1 MEKIISIIIIAV
13 ISGMALFIVVYYY
26 QEWAN
31 NKDKQ
36 EWTYENQYEA
46 IQGYIQNWPVTPESY
61 NAIFA
66 ELKRIGNMKY
76 KNREKTSTLTT
87 QFLRKYTES
96 DEEFSPELL
105 DFEETEKELM
115 VANEAV
121 EI

>member
-31 NKDKQ
+31 NKDRQ
-36 EWTYENQYEA
+36 EYNYIKQYET
-46 IQGYIQNWPVTPESY
+46 IQGYIQKWPINKWSY

-66 ELKRIGNMKY
+66 ELKRLGHMKY
-76 KNREKTSTLTT
+76 KNKEKTSTLTT
-87 QFLRKYTES
+87 KFLRKYTES

-105 DFEETEKELM
+105 DFEETEKKLM